1 MKTRWLS
8 MSIVFA
14 SLAWSAVAGA
24 GVPSPPQS
32 SVDPCLI
39 VCPLGD
45 IAFHVTVRDIANLPV
60 GGSTVLI
67 DFCSCVAHGFDLC
80 PGISCQVTAVT
91 NPAGTATF
99 HISAGGAG
107 CASPVNVFADGVLL
121 AQRRIASPDQ
131 NGDLVVDAADAA
143 ILAGKFGTTD
153 PTGDL
158 DCDGSVT
165 PGDQSARALH
175 SQHSCGVVPTKP
187 QSWGSTKAFYR

>member
-8 MSIVFA
+8 MSVVFA
-14 SLAWSAVAGA
+14 SLACSAVASA
-24 GVPSPPQS
+24 NVPSPAQS

-39 VCPLGD
+39 VCPEGD
-45 IAFHVTVRDIANLPV
+45 IAFHVTVRDFANVPIAGATVVVDLCPCV
-60 GGSTVLI
+60 G
-67 DFCSCVAHGFDLC
+67 HGFNLC

-91 NPAGTATF
+91 NAAGTATVN
-99 HISAGGAG
+99 IAGGGTG
-107 CASPVNVFADGVLL
+107 CTSPVNVLADGVLL
-121 AQRRIASPDQ
+121 ASRRIASPDQ

-165 PGDQSARALH
+165 PGDQTARALH

-187 QSWGSTKAFYR
+187 QSWGCTKAFYR